1 MRRLRTRVGSSPAH
15 TSGRKTRIEKFVQR
29 VSVDLVGLGLGAG
42 DRSHRF
48 GVRQHNPLHI
58 RLEDAD
64 DGQSVSGDLQTYVIV
79 WGKALGE
86 HLKVLDVRR
95 DARAV
100 ADLAPSEMATS
111 QKSTMTRDMCPAWR
125 AT

>member
-1 MRRLRTRVGSSPAH
+1 
-15 TSGRKTRIEKFVQR
+15 

-100 ADLAPSEMATS
+100 ADPAPSEMATS